1 MKKNFLGLTV
11 ILALIGFWAVSYYM
25 WPFMPE
31 RMISHWGFSGA
42 PDDYAGKN
50 FVLFLAP
57 ILVTIFSLV
66 FWILRSAKSI
76 HPFRNAFDRFI
87 IVFLLFFFYIHSF
100 VMLWNLGSEIP
111 LVPYFTA
118 LFGLLWYAIGALL
131 VKTEPNPWVGIRTPW
146 TFENPR
152 VWERTHRLAGSGFRL
167 ASLFAFATVLA
178 PVDYAMFLVV
188 IPPVAIAVFSV
199 GYSYLI
205 RKS

>member
-31 RMISHWGFSGA
+31 RMISHWGFSGT

-100 VMLWNLGSEIP
+100 VMLWNLGSEVP

-152 VWERTHRLAGSGFRL
+152 VWERTHRLAGSGFRI
-167 ASLFAFATVLA
+167 ASLFAFATAIA
-178 PVDYAMFLVV
+178 PVNYAMFLVV

-199 GYSYLI
+199 FYSYLI